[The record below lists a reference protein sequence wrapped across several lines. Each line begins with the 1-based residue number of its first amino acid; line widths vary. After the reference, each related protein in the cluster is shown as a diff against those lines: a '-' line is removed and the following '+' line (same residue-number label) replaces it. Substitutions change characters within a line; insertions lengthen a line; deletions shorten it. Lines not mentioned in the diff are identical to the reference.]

1 MLSHGVQGWR
11 SSQHCSGVVTGHQRS
26 LTYLSGDALTD
37 SRDCLGPGGQRYPHE
52 EVDKFVRQQSGVRGG
67 SSRQGRAMNLGN
79 LSLYLPESI
88 SRRKAYNW
96 VTYYRILVCLKAIL
110 PVEKLKLVATII
122 LNVSATPGT
131 VDPWETQ
138 KTLLSAHKMTRDGL
152 IRKRRD
158 AEDDDD
164 EPQCT
169 IGGAPPRLCK

>member
-11 SSQHCSGVVTGHQRS
+11 SSQHCSGVVTGQHRS

-79 LSLYLPESI
+79 LSLYLPKSI

-96 VTYYRILVCLKAIL
+96 VTYYRMLCLKAIACCKIKVGRDHNIKCFCNTRYSG
-110 PVEKLKLVATII
+110 PVGDSE
-122 LNVSATPGT
+122 NT
-131 VDPWETQ
+131 VVCSQ
-138 KTLLSAHKMTRDGL
+138 
-152 IRKRRD
+152 
-158 AEDDDD
+158 DDQGWSHQ
-164 EPQCT
+164 EEERCWGWWWWT
-169 IGGAPPRLCK
+169 TVYYWRSSS